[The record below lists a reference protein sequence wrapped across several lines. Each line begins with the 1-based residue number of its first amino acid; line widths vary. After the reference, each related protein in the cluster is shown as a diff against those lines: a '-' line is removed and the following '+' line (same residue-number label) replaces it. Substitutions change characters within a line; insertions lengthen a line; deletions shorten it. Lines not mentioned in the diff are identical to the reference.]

1 MTIANPQEQ
10 AILVFGMSES
20 GQEFIYRVPDMQ
32 EAEKLVELVRLS
44 RDELDI
50 SMEIVPLSGYMTAD
64 AILSDIRELL
74 GLDSEQ
80 DVTLEQY
87 IEDYI
92 EEERIRGNEI
102 DMFTIQDATEAYEGG
117 AR

>member
-1 MTIANPQEQ
+1 MAITNPQEQ

-87 IEDYI
+87 IEAYTQ
-92 EEERIRGNEI
+92 EERDRGNEI